1 MLQALSR
8 IEPAAEVLWVG
19 GIGGME
25 AELVQRAGL
34 PYTEIPAAGLHG
46 VGWRNLPRNI
56 SQMLRGISRSR
67 QILSRFRPDVL
78 FFTGGYVAGPMAFA
92 GRRLPALVYVPDIE
106 PGLALKSIARFADQI
121 TVTTADSTRYF
132 NKPHKVVVT
141 GYPTRPDLHNW
152 DRQAARQVFELNKA
166 EPVLLVTGGSK
177 GARSIN
183 QAVINNL
190 DGLLSITQIIHITGQ
205 LDWPVVEAQRTSL
218 APAQAVRYRVYP
230 YLHAEM
236 GAALAAADLVVAR
249 AGASTLG
256 EFPLFGLPAILVP
269 YPHAWRYQQVNA
281 QFLVQR
287 GAAEIVDDARLG
299 NQLLRVVSRLLS
311 NPESLEQMRKAM
323 QALAQSDSAEKIAR
337 LLTAMAASRHRGE
350 GRRFPMPR
358 W

>member
-1 MLQALSR
+1 
-8 IEPAAEVLWVG
+8 
-19 GIGGME
+19 ME

-46 VGWRNLPRNI
+46 VGWRNLPRNV
-56 SQMLRGISRSR
+56 SHMLRGISRSH
-67 QILSRFRPDVL
+67 QILSQFRPDVL

-106 PGLALKSIARFADQI
+106 PGMALKLIARFADQI
-121 TVTTADSTRYF
+121 AVTTADSKQYF
-132 NKPHKVVVT
+132 NKSHKVVVT
-141 GYPTRPDLHNW
+141 GYPTRPDLHTW
-152 DRQAARQVFELNKA
+152 ERQAARQFFAMDMA
-166 EPVLLVTGGSK
+166 EPVLLITGGSK

-190 DGLLSITQIIHITGQ
+190 DGLLSVTQIIHITGQ
-205 LDWPVVEAQRTSL
+205 LDWPVVEAQRTTL
-218 APAQAVRYRVYP
+218 TPAQAARYRIYP

-281 QFLVQR
+281 QFLAQR
-287 GAAEIVDDARLG
+287 GAAEIVEDNRLG

-311 NPESLEQMRKAM
+311 NPESLDQMRKAM
-323 QALAQSDSAEKIAR
+323 QALAQSDAADKIAR
-337 LLTAMAASRHRGE
+337 LLTAMAASRHQGE
-350 GRRFPMPR
+350 AYA
-358 W
+358 

>member
-1 MLQALSR
+1 M
-8 IEPAAEVLWVG
+8 
-19 GIGGME
+19 
-25 AELVQRAGL
+25 
-34 PYTEIPAAGLHG
+34 
-46 VGWRNLPRNI
+46 
-56 SQMLRGISRSR
+56 
-67 QILSRFRPDVL
+67 
-78 FFTGGYVAGPMAFA
+78 
-92 GRRLPALVYVPDIE
+92 
-106 PGLALKSIARFADQI
+106 
-121 TVTTADSTRYF
+121 
-132 NKPHKVVVT
+132 VT

-152 DRQAARQVFELNKA
+152 DREAARQVFQLNTA

-183 QAVINNL
+183 QAVISNL
-190 DGLLSITQIIHITGQ
+190 DELLSVTQIIHITGQ
-205 LDWPVVEAQRTSL
+205 LDWPVVEAQRTAL
-218 APAQAVRYRVYP
+218 APAQAARYRVYP
-230 YLHAEM
+230 YLHAQM

-299 NQLLRVVSRLLS
+299 NQLLPVVSRLLS

-350 GRRFPMPR
+350 AYA
-358 W
+358 